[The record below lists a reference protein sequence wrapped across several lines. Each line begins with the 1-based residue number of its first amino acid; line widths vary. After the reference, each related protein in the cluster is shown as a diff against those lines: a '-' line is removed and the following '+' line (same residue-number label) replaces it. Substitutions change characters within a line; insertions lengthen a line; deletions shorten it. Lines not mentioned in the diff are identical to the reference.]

1 MNLINEQVLEK
12 VIFLTWR
19 NPLFMAI
26 TIALVWLVPQLM
38 IRRIMDNNYKKS
50 KQIKQKKKI
59 DSLYPKSNNI
69 KT

>member
-26 TIALVWLVPQLM
+26 AIALVWLVPQL
-38 IRRIMDNNYKKS
+38 IIKRIMESNYKIS
-50 KQIKQKKKI
+50 KQIKQKKRI
-59 DSLYPKSNNI
+59 DSLYPKKQQS
-69 KT
+69 